1 MRKLFVGMLL
11 GTAFLFQYCSSSK
24 KAASAK
30 KAESTVTYEGKIKP
44 IVQASCSPCHIEG
57 KGNKKPL
64 DNYKG
69 ASGTIDEI
77 IARIQKNPDEKGFMP
92 ARHPKL
98 ADSTVQQFISW
109 KQAGTPEK

>member
-1 MRKLFVGMLL
+1 MRKLFVGLLL

-30 KAESTVTYEGKIKP
+30 PTSAVTYEGNIKP

-57 KGNKKPL
+57 KGNKKSL
-64 DNYKG
+64 DNYKA
-69 ASGTIDEI
+69 ASGTVDEI
-77 IARIQKNPDEKGFMP
+77 IARIQKNPDERGFMP
-92 ARHPKL
+92 SRHPKL
-98 ADSTVQQFISW
+98 ADSTIQQFISW

>member
-30 KAESTVTYEGKIKP
+30 SVAAVTYEGNIKP
-44 IVQASCSPCHIEG
+44 IVQASCTPCHIEG

-69 ASGTIDEI
+69 ASSTIDEI
-77 IARIQKNPDEKGFMP
+77 IARIQKNPDERGFMP

-98 ADSTVQQFISW
+98 PDATIQQFVSW
-109 KQAGTPEK
+109 KQSGLTEK